1 MHPSE
6 AIKEKKSD
14 KLKGK
19 KILLA
24 ITGGI
29 AGIECVKLARE
40 LIRHGA
46 EVTAIMSNE
55 ACKILSP
62 IAMEFATGN
71 EVITELSGK
80 VEHVS
85 HDADIFLVAPCTANT
100 LSKISLGI
108 ADNTITTFAVAFR
121 NKIMIVP
128 SMHLSMYK
136 NSFVQQ
142 NIRRCEDKGI
152 IIVPPRVEENKAKMA
167 DIETIVEEVIR
178 CTRADKEGKKIL
190 IIGGATYEAID
201 DVRAITNFSSGKMA
215 MALAKEAYERGMEV
229 MAWASFEMPGY
240 IKTKNFRSIKDLIK
254 LIEKEKGRYDVAINC
269 AAISDFTVEKKKGK
283 IETGKEI
290 SLRLYPAPRINPML
304 RKIAKVVIAFKLEE
318 ENKVISKV
326 GELLRKDNVDYVVAN
341 TLESIG
347 SNEAKIWIV
356 GKEGV
361 IKEAEG
367 KKEEIAKEIIDLV

>member
-6 AIKEKKSD
+6 AIRGKKSD

-19 KILLA
+19 RILLA

-29 AGIECVKLARE
+29 ASVECIKLARE

-62 IAMEFATGN
+62 MAMEFATGN

-85 HDADIFLVAPCTANT
+85 YNADLLLIAPCTANT

-108 ADNTITTFAVAFR
+108 ADNVITTFAVAFR
-121 NKIMIVP
+121 NKIVIVP
-128 SMHLSMYK
+128 SMHISMYE
-136 NSFVQQ
+136 NPFVQQ
-142 NIRRCEDKGI
+142 NIKRCREKGI
-152 IIVPPRVEENKAKMA
+152 IIIPPKIEENKAKMA
-167 DIETIVEEVIR
+167 NIEDIVERVIR
-178 CTRADKEGKKIL
+178 YLRSDKKGKIL

-215 MALAKEAYERGMEV
+215 LALAKEAYERGMEV
-229 MAWASFEMPGY
+229 IAWASFEMPDY
-240 IKTKNFRSIKDLIK
+240 IKTKNFRSIEDLIG
-254 LIEKEKGRYDVAINC
+254 LIEKENERYDIAINC
-269 AAISDFTVEKKKGK
+269 AAISDFIVKKKNGK
-283 IETGKEI
+283 IESGKEI
-290 SLRLYPAPRINPML
+290 SLKLYPAPRINPL
-304 RKIAKVVIAFKLEE
+304 LKKIAKVVIAFKLDEE
-318 ENKVISKV
+318 KNLMSKA
-326 GELLRKDNVDYVVAN
+326 EDLLKKDNVDYVVAN
-341 TLESIG
+341 TLKSIG

-356 GKEGV
+356 GKEGI

-367 KKEEIAKEIIDLV
+367 KKEDIAKEIIDLI